1 MIKMYKTNKDLDEI
15 ARETGLSVNGVVNAI
30 LDKTINN
37 DTSGNVS
44 AVFKAIK
51 KLNDIKTIKKRRNPV
66 GYIQ

>member
-1 MIKMYKTNKDLDEI
+1 MYKTNKDLDEI